1 MQIYGKFLVYCIII
15 HIFARIIL
23 YLCGST
29 AKNTES
35 LNMEREELLGLVN
48 EELGNAQLTLSE
60 QTINEELDDSLEDFG
75 DNEEA
80 NAKLVSKIANRLK
93 RIDGNLHADVSKQ
106 VSEYKKQWKDKKTKQ
121 EPKQKQQSGEE
132 ESETLKQMRAELDAL
147 KAESETR
154 KKTEARNA
162 VLESVKKGLREKMEK
177 NGMEV
182 NNYFVKTAVHSMEIP
197 DEGADIEAL
206 VSKAEKAYNA
216 GMKEAGITPNQKPR
230 FGAAGGKGS
239 NAATDFFARKA
250 KKEGWGKK

>member
-1 MQIYGKFLVYCIII
+1 
-15 HIFARIIL
+15 
-23 YLCGST
+23 
-29 AKNTES
+29 
-35 LNMEREELLGLVN
+35 MEREELLGLVN
-48 EELGNAQLTLSE
+48 EELGNTQLTLSE

-75 DNEEA
+75 DNEET

-106 VSEYKKQWKDKKTKQ
+106 VTEYKKQWKDKNRAKQ
-121 EPKQKQQSGEE
+121 EPKQKTQGAEE
-132 ESETLKQMRAELDAL
+132 ENETLRQMRAELDAL

-154 KKTEARNA
+154 RKTEAKNA
-162 VLESVKKGLREKMEK
+162 VLDSVKKGLREKMEK
-177 NGMEV
+177 NGIEA
-182 NNYFVKTAVHSMEIP
+182 NNYFVKTAVQSIEIP

-230 FGAAGGKGS
+230 FGAEGGKGS